1 MASPVHMARSSGDPA
16 TAPQATPIAP
26 QATPIAMPPSGTRV
40 TREELVAN
48 FEHPIQ
54 DVARRLGVCVTVL
67 KKICRSHGIT
77 RWPQRKLRSVVRWI
91 EQADVVV
98 QNRVPGFDHA
108 AIAHVAQRLREIRSR
123 LYSEPDTSIRDVTG
137 TIRKLLVQP
146 IQQRLNA
153 ICAADAAGGRE
164 LDGEESEGED
174 GIQSGKG
181 KPKTG
186 GVQMDD
192 ITTYLQ
198 SYLAAA
204 KGPEGDGAASS
215 SSRSLPMAASTSSQ
229 SRSGLEQE
237 PEQNVRPA
245 ASVDF
250 STELGV

>member
-1 MASPVHMARSSGDPA
+1 
-16 TAPQATPIAP
+16 
-26 QATPIAMPPSGTRV
+26 MPPSGSRV

-108 AIAHVAQRLREIRSR
+108 AIARVAARLRETRSV
-123 LYSEPDTSIRDVTG
+123 LYSKPDTSIRDVTG

-146 IQQRLNA
+146 IQQRLNEMRA
-153 ICAADAAGGRE
+153 AAADGRRE
-164 LDGEESEGED
+164 DWEGEESDADGEEGL
-174 GIQSGKG
+174 QSGKG
-181 KPKTG
+181 KPKCG

-198 SYLAAA
+198 SYLAAT
-204 KGPEGDGAASS
+204 
-215 SSRSLPMAASTSSQ
+215 STSTSTAADVGAPAPQ
-229 SRSGLEQE
+229 H
-237 PEQNVRPA
+237 PVPA
-245 ASVDF
+245 AAAVPDADGDRASERGGQRQACPHPRAPPAF
-250 STELGV
+250 LGF